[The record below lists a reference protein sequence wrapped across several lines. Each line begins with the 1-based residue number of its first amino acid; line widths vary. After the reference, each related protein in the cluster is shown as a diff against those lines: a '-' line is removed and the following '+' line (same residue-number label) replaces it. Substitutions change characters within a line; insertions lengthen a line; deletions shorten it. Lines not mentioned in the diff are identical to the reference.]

1 MRWPKLSPR
10 SIAIWFGLLKELRA
24 LLATPWRGPP
34 QAPGTDS
41 FGRALQARRGG
52 ASGGPMADRDALHSP
67 SRTEPATPHLPAQ
80 RGVSRGRM
88 TLLFTV
94 MLVTAA
100 GNTAMQSVMPSIG
113 TELGVADVWISLAYT
128 WSALLW
134 VVCAPYWAR
143 RSDRRG
149 RKAMMAL
156 GLVGFI
162 LSFALCGTLLWL
174 GLNGVLGAM
183 ATLLLF
189 AAARSLYGGFG
200 SAAPPAV
207 QAYVASRTP
216 RAERTQAMALI
227 ASSFGLGTVIG
238 PALAPLLVFPL
249 TGLPGPF
256 FAFTLLA
263 IVVLVAL
270 RVSLPNDDPM
280 FPARSEVVG
289 APFRANPNPGGSE
302 DGEGGGA
309 AGEPDIPN
317 LSWRDPR
324 LRPWLFAGLVGGHAQ
339 AAFLGIVGFFILDR
353 LGLRATPNEGTGP
366 IGLVLMCGAIA
377 TLLAQWGLIP
387 RFKLGPRSSTLWGMA
402 LSIVGVL
409 AFAASSNLHAIALG
423 MAIASLGFGLFR
435 PGYTAGSSLAV
446 SRAEQGQ
453 IGGIIASVNGA
464 AYVVAAPIG
473 VWLYGHHAWIGF
485 LTICALCGV
494 VFVVGWRSLESD
506 AVLEGRREER

>member
-1 MRWPKLSPR
+1 MAESDPQPLTGEAPR
-10 SIAIWFGLLKELRA
+10 KPISRERLA
-24 LLATPWRGPP
+24 LL
-34 QAPGTDS
+34 
-41 FGRALQARRGG
+41 F
-52 ASGGPMADRDALHSP
+52 M
-67 SRTEPATPHLPAQ
+67 
-80 RGVSRGRM
+80 
-88 TLLFTV
+88 V

-134 VVCAPYWAR
+134 VICAPLWAR

-156 GLVGFI
+156 GLIGFI
-162 LSFALCGTLLWL
+162 ASFALCGTILWF
-174 GLNGVLGAM
+174 GLAGALP
-183 ATLLLF
+183 ALWTLLLF

-263 IVVLVAL
+263 LVVLVAL
-270 RVSLPNDDPM
+270 RISLPNDDPM
-280 FPARSEVVG
+280 FPAKSEVVG
-289 APFRANPNPGGSE
+289 APYGANSNPQVQDDEGPDTPPE
-302 DGEGGGA
+302 DEI
-309 AGEPDIPN
+309 PD
-317 LSWRDPR
+317 LSWRDSR
-324 LRPWLFAGLVGGHAQ
+324 LRPWLVAGLVGGHAQ

-387 RFKLGPRSSTLWGMA
+387 RLKLGPRSSTLWGMA
-402 LSIVGVL
+402 LSIVGIV
-409 AFAASSNLHAIALG
+409 AFALSTNLHAIALG
-423 MAIASLGFGLFR
+423 MAIASMGFGLFR
-435 PGYTAGSSLAV
+435 PGFTAGASLAV

-453 IGGIIASVNGA
+453 TGGIIASVNGA

-485 LTICALCGV
+485 TTICALCAV
-494 VFVVGWRSLESD
+494 VFVLGWRSLASD
-506 AVLEGRREER
+506 AELEAPRAA